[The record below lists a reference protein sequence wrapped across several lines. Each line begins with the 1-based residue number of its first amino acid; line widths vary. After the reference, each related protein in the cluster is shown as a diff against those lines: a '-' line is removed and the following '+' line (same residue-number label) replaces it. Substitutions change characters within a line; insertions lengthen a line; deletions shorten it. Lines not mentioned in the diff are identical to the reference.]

1 MPNQFKIK
9 NGIIIEDVQGGSS
22 LTEILV
28 INDTTGLVEKR
39 NQIPTSSITNFNLEV
54 SRSAASSGFG
64 NFTLNGTDVYSS
76 SQQISDTNVFL
87 EKQGDN
93 VISSSQQVNF
103 SLISSVPSGI
113 VSSSDQVEFSLL
125 SGLPSGIISNS
136 QQVNY
141 SLIDG
146 IPNGIVSSSTQIS
159 SLGFYSNNSNVVL
172 NDVSINGTITASNLP
187 SNGSERTPL
196 VIDGNGNIFVGS
208 DYTAD
213 TGDINVDMVAPDQPN
228 AILISTVSGS
238 KNIQQIDTTADFLGF
253 DIENVGA
260 ILGSNILSSSTQVQ
274 NYNLFL
280 EKTGDNVVSSSTQ
293 VQNYDLFLEKTG
305 DNVVSSSAQIDYT
318 QLSSIPNNIVSSSTQ
333 IQNYNVFLEKTGDN
347 VVTSSAQVQNYNLF
361 LEKTGDNVVSS
372 SAQINYSQ
380 LSNIPNDIVSS
391 SEQLGLSSTD
401 DVTFNT
407 VTVKE
412 VIAEQFIVS
421 SSVSYITTSF
431 SSGSTK
437 FGDTYDDTHQFSGSV
452 SISGSFAVKNSSGNS
467 IFEVGNDGVLK
478 HTSATGTSISS
489 DTTILSVSRTSY
501 RSLHVTYHLYNST
514 QDAFRSGMVN
524 YVWNSG
530 NSTYEYTEFTTN
542 DLGNSTSG
550 IEFSGSFT
558 GTTFDAK
565 LKRTSGTWNVNMR
578 GNVL

>member
-64 NFTLNGTDVYSS
+64 NFTLDGTGVYSS

-172 NDVSINGTITASNLP
+172 NNVSINGTITASNLT

-208 DYTAD
+208 DYKAD
-213 TGDINVDMVAPDQPN
+213 TGDISVDMVAPDQPN

-274 NYNLFL
+274 NYN
-280 EKTGDNVVSSSTQ
+280 
-293 VQNYDLFLEKTG
+293 LFLEKTG

-372 SAQINYSQ
+372 SAQIDYTQ

-530 NSTYEYTEFTTN
+530 NGTYEYTEFTTN

-565 LKRTSGTWNVNMR
+565 LKRTSGTWNVKMR

>member
-64 NFTLNGTDVYSS
+64 NFTLDGTGVYSS

-172 NDVSINGTITASNLP
+172 NNVSINGTITASNLT

-208 DYTAD
+208 DYKAD
-213 TGDINVDMVAPDQPN
+213 TGDISVDMVAPDQPN

-293 VQNYDLFLEKTG
+293 VQNYNLFLEKTG

-318 QLSSIPNNIVSSSTQ
+318 
-333 IQNYNVFLEKTGDN
+333 
-347 VVTSSAQVQNYNLF
+347 
-361 LEKTGDNVVSS
+361 
-372 SAQINYSQ
+372 Q

-530 NSTYEYTEFTTN
+530 NGTYEYTEFTTN

-565 LKRTSGTWNVNMR
+565 LKRTSGTWNVKMR